1 MPHASKGIFFK
12 YIATVKYKLNKY
24 LGNLFHNRIF
34 AIKDGFVYRLENDLF
49 NGRLLCLMKNYFGL
63 RF

>member
-1 MPHASKGIFFK
+1 M
-12 YIATVKYKLNKY
+12 KYKLNKY

-49 NGRLLCLMKNYFGL
+49 NGRLLCLMKN
-63 RF
+63 